1 MKGSTAY
8 APFVQC
14 RRELAPTLLE
24 ALARNQNLVILY
36 ILRIGFICRSR
47 MTHRMFVALAGGGA
61 KALIHLGALRAL
73 EKRGVEFKGLSG
85 TSAGALVATLKAS
98 GFTASDLLDPETG
111 KSLIQ
116 SLRAINPKI
125 RRARDL
131 FGRFGWWRVRL
142 FRSALP
148 NIGIILFATLALCGC
163 AILLA
168 GWMLF
173 LGWFLTGALILVA
186 LVLFLL
192 VTIRTLLA
200 GLARSKVLATALA
213 TLLQQKLFPGEPG
226 RVVRMGD
233 FGTNG
238 RPTLKIVSANLS
250 TGRMELFSPERTPD
264 VAVAEAVAASISLPI
279 IFEPPKI
286 GDDLHMDGG
295 IVSNL
300 PAWSFDEERELDPE
314 AITLAVEIETATER
328 RVLNKFNWA
337 AAFIQTG
344 LFGSAELNL
353 RAVGQAERLL
363 LSTSL
368 NLLEFDL
375 TPQRAFKEILD
386 AERAATTNLDK
397 WLFRRPEMYRDACK
411 TTKALVDDVLETV
424 LEQRN
429 PGVRVAIAAPDRG
442 HTRSLR
448 LRYSTGYDGYNDE
461 GMLLPIDGTVVG
473 QAWATKESWF
483 EVSPLPAQFSLDGP
497 EHRLRRKALRQDLKW
512 VLCIPILSGPVD
524 GLRFVVQIDGGKEL
538 PHGETVDSVI
548 TRIEYDVKEFFG
560 MLADRLTEMEI

>member
-1 MKGSTAY
+1 
-8 APFVQC
+8 
-14 RRELAPTLLE
+14 
-24 ALARNQNLVILY
+24 
-36 ILRIGFICRSR
+36 
-47 MTHRMFVALAGGGA
+47 MTHRMFVAFAGGGA

-73 EKRGVEFKGLSG
+73 EAREVEFKGLSG

-98 GFTASDLLDPETG
+98 GFTASDLLNPSTG
-111 KSLIQ
+111 KSLIH
-116 SLRAINPKI
+116 SLGAINPKI

-131 FGRFGWWRVRL
+131 FGKFGWWRIWL

-148 NIGIILFATLALCGC
+148 NIGNILLATLALLGC
-163 AILLA
+163 VIFLA
-168 GWMLF
+168 GWMF
-173 LGWFLTGALILVA
+173 SLGEYLIGTLLL
-186 LVLFLL
+186 LVLVLSAF
-192 VTIRTLLA
+192 VAVRTLLA
-200 GLARSKVLATALA
+200 GLARSTVLASALG
-213 TLLQQKLFPGEPG
+213 TLLQQKLFPEEPD
-226 RVVRMGD
+226 RVVRLGD
-233 FGTNG
+233 FGRDG

-250 TGRMELFSPERTPD
+250 TGRMELFSPERTPN
-264 VAVAEAVAASISLPI
+264 VAVADAVAASISLPV
-279 IFEPPKI
+279 IFEPPLI
-286 GDDLHMDGG
+286 GEDLHMDGG

-353 RAVGQAERLL
+353 RAAGQAERLL

-375 TPQRAFKEILD
+375 TPQRAFKEVLD
-386 AERAATTNLDK
+386 AERAATANLDK

-424 LEQRN
+424 LEQQN
-429 PGVRVAIAAPDRG
+429 PGVRVAIAVPDRG

-448 LRYSTGYDGYNDE
+448 LRYSTGYDTYNDE
-461 GMLLPIDGTVVG
+461 GMLIPIEGTIAG
-473 QAWATKESWF
+473 QSWTTKESWF
-483 EVSPLPAQFSLDGP
+483 EISPLPAQFSLDGP

-512 VLCIPILSGPVD
+512 VLCIPILSAED
-524 GLRFVVQIDGGKEL
+524 DALRFVVQIDGGKEL
-538 PHGETVDSVI
+538 PDDETVDSVI

-560 MLADRLTEMEI
+560 MLADRLNEMEI